1 MIILQK
7 FDRMQPFG
15 SDYAELFVVAV
26 SIVIFSL
33 CILQHILPYTHAA
46 VFLLRYAQ
54 L

>member
-26 SIVIFSL
+26 SIYLSTA
-33 CILQHILPYTHAA
+33 CENP
-46 VFLLRYAQ
+46 VFL
-54 L
+54 